1 MRCELCVGKIQISSN
16 LLNLVN
22 SEGAHQ
28 VIAEKL
34 VNDKD
39 PFAQQY
45 KTSVRQIM
53 DKGASKFTTGKR
65 LRLTSDANNYDL
77 HVLPETLSDAGVTH
91 TIIYF
96 GIPTS

>member
-1 MRCELCVGKIQISSN
+1 MFLWLFLPIFFLREGK
-16 LLNLVN
+16 
-22 SEGAHQ
+22 HQ

-34 VNDKD
+34 ANDKD
-39 PFAQQY
+39 PFAEQY

-53 DKGASKFTTGKR
+53 DKGAARFNIGKR

-77 HVLPETLSDAGVTH
+77 HVLPEAVFDGGVTH

-96 GIPTS
+96 GIVFLAFFFGICI